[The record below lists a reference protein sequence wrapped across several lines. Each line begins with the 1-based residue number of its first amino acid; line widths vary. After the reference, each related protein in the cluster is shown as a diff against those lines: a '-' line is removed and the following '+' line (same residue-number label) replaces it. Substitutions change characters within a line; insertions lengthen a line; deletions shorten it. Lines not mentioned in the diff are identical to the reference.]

1 MEKDTIGSGFKRC
14 VFLRALSLMND
25 ISDRHYLFV
34 SAVRDKTPR
43 FPHNTERIRV
53 QNSFSDV
60 ETKLYLIGYT
70 PLATPAFQS

>member
-14 VFLRALSLMND
+14 VFLRALSLMYD

-43 FPHNTERIRV
+43 FPHNTEQIRV
-53 QNSFSDV
+53 SCK
-60 ETKLYLIGYT
+60 T
-70 PLATPAFQS
+70 AFQTLKQSFI